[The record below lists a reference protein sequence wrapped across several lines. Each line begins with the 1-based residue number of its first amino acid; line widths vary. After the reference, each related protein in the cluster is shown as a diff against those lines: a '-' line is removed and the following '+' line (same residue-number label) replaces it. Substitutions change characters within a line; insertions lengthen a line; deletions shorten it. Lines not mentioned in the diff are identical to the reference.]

1 MPRTL
6 EEKKEI
12 TEELTRLLDDA
23 ETVYLTDFRGLDVEA
38 MTDLRARLRE
48 EGIGYR
54 VAKNTLMS
62 RALDD
67 LDLPGL
73 EDHLEGPTG
82 LVLGG
87 EDPVMPAK
95 IVKEF
100 AEEHDDRPSVKAG
113 VVDRTTVSREDVA
126 RLAELPTREELLS
139 SIVGSLGSPVSGI
152 VGVLEG
158 LLRDIGHMAHE
169 AARQREGGGEQEA
182 DG

>member
-6 EEKKEI
+6 EEKQEI
-12 TEELTRLLDDA
+12 AEELNRLLDEA
-23 ETVYLTDFRGLDVEA
+23 GAVYLTDFRGLDVEA
-38 MTDLRARLRE
+38 MSDLRSRLRD

-62 RALDD
+62 RALEG
-67 LDLPGL
+67 LDFPPEV

-87 EDPVMPAK
+87 RDPVMPAK
-95 IVKEF
+95 IVTEF
-100 AEEHDDRPSVKAG
+100 AEEHDDRPVLKVG
-113 VVDRTTVSREDVA
+113 VVDRETMGREDLQ
-126 RLAELPTREELLS
+126 RLAELPPREEMLA
-139 SIVGSLGSPVSGI
+139 SIVGSLTSPVAGI

-169 AARQREGGGEQEA
+169 AARKREA
-182 DG
+182 DGE